1 MPFLR
6 PDALARHRG
15 IVVVLLLYLTLA
27 ITYSAVSP
35 LFEVSDEMWH
45 YPFVKHIADG
55 GSLPVQDPQN
65 LGPWRQEGSQPPL
78 YYALGALVSACIDT
92 SDADD
97 LLWRNPHSDIGLPT
111 ADGNINMVVHT
122 EREAFPWSGTALAVH
137 LVRLLSVALGALT
150 VLATYLAAREITA
163 GNGAVAVGAA
173 AFTAFNPMFLFV
185 SGSVNNDN
193 LVVALASLS
202 LWWMVRLIR
211 VGPSPRRWV
220 VLGVMI
226 GLATIAKASG
236 LGLLGLAALVAA
248 VLAYRR
254 RSWRIL
260 VEAGSIIGVL
270 AAVIG
275 GWWYLR
281 NWQLYRDPLG
291 LNTFVAIVGPRY
303 PTPTLR
309 QLWGERVGFT
319 MSYWGF
325 FGGMNLPAEPWLY
338 RVFDAIAL
346 AGGVG
351 LVFMI
356 VREVV
361 LRRWTY
367 EQWARLLIAVSWPII
382 VLASLIRWTLMN
394 IATQG
399 RLMFPAMAA
408 ISVLITWGLARLVP
422 KRWHWMPV
430 ASRISSRSVVRR
442 VRTAS

>member
-6 PDALARHRG
+6 PDAWPRHRG
-15 IVVVLLLYLTLA
+15 ILLVLILYLLLAT
-27 ITYSAVSP
+27 TYSVVSP

-45 YPFVKHIADG
+45 YPFVKHLADG
-55 GSLPVQDPQN
+55 GGLPVQDPQN

-92 SDADD
+92 SDAND

-137 LVRLLSVALGALT
+137 MVRFLSVALGGLT
-150 VLATYLAAREITA
+150 VLGTYLAAWEITA
-163 GNGAVAVGAA
+163 GNRSVAVGAA

-193 LVVALASLS
+193 LVVTLASLS
-202 LWWMVRLIR
+202 LWWTVRLIR
-211 VGPSPRRWV
+211 VGPTPRRWA

-248 VLAYRR
+248 ILAYRR
-254 RSWRIL
+254 RSWRML
-260 VEAGSIIGVL
+260 VEAGSIVGVL
-270 AAVIG
+270 VAVIG

-281 NWQLYRDPLG
+281 NWQLYHDPLG

-303 PTPTLR
+303 PRPTLR

-338 RVFDAIAL
+338 RVFDAIAFSQL
-346 AGGVG
+346 ICALFDDLSAALFNLGAQCVPLVG
-351 LVFMI
+351 
-356 VREVV
+356 
-361 LRRWTY
+361 
-367 EQWARLLIAVSWPII
+367 
-382 VLASLIRWTLMN
+382 
-394 IATQG
+394 
-399 RLMFPAMAA
+399 
-408 ISVLITWGLARLVP
+408 
-422 KRWHWMPV
+422 
-430 ASRISSRSVVRR
+430 
-442 VRTAS
+442 